1 MTVSTVAATAVETR
15 LKVLRL
21 QLNWL
26 EQEMSLLRR
35 QISIDDQIEARSA
48 NFASLQG
55 IWGGVNISSEDIF
68 AARLTV
74 PDDL

>member
-1 MTVSTVAATAVETR
+1 
-15 LKVLRL
+15 
-21 QLNWL
+21 LNWL

-35 QISIDDQIEARSA
+35 QISIDDQIEARSD